1 VARTPIL
8 VTKPS
13 LPSLADVLPYLEKI
27 WESRVLTNSGHYHRE
42 LESAL
47 SKYLGVEHLSLF
59 TNGMIA
65 LMTAL
70 KTLNLSGEIITTP
83 YSFVATAHA
92 VLWNGLTPVFV
103 DVDPQTLNIDP
114 DKIEA
119 AISPR
124 TSAILPVHCYGTP
137 CDTGAIQDAA
147 ERHGLKVVYDA
158 AHAFAVQDAGG
169 SVLRHGDL
177 SVLSFH
183 ATKVFNTFEGGAIIS
198 PDQATKDRVDQLK
211 NFGIFSETE
220 VIDVGLNGKMSEL
233 QAVIGLLQLKQV
245 TDQMAR
251 RSFIDARYRNALH
264 DVEGIRCLQ
273 EPKGVQRNYS
283 YFPILVDERYPMTR
297 DRLYDRLAQEGVKAR
312 RYFYPLITDFPVY
325 CGLPSADPENLPI
338 ASRSATQ
345 VLCLPIYPDL
355 AVDDVDHICRVIA
368 KGCDA

>member
-1 VARTPIL
+1 MSRTPIL
-8 VTKPS
+8 VTRPS
-13 LPSLADVLPYLEKI
+13 LPSLADVVPYLEKI
-27 WESRVLTNSGHYHRE
+27 WESRVLTNSGPYHRE

-47 SKYLGVEHLSLF
+47 GRYLGVEHLSLF

-70 KTLNLSGEIITTP
+70 KARNLSGEIITTP

-92 VLWNGLTPVFV
+92 ILWNGLTPVFV
-103 DVDPQTLNIDP
+103 DVDPRTLNIDP

-119 AISPR
+119 AISSR

-137 CDTGAIQDAA
+137 CDTGAIQDVA
-147 ERHGLKVVYDA
+147 ERHGLVVVYDA

-211 NFGIFSETE
+211 NFGIVSETE

-233 QAVIGLLQLKQV
+233 QAVIGLLQLEQV
-245 TDQMAR
+245 SDQMAR
-251 RSFIDARYRNALH
+251 RSSIDARYRNALH
-264 DVEGIRCLQ
+264 DVEGITCLP
-273 EPKGVQRNYS
+273 EPEGVKRNYS
-283 YFPILVDERYPMTR
+283 YFPILVDERYPVTR
-297 DRLYDRLAQEGVKAR
+297 DGLYDRLAQEGVKAR

-325 CGLPSADPENLPI
+325 CELPSADPKNLPI
-338 ASRSATQ
+338 ASRSAAQ

-355 AVDDVDHICRVIA
+355 ALDDVDHICRVIA
-368 KGCDA
+368 KGSDA